1 MDLFGGQTVIDVS
14 VGGGGRATTVKV
26 VLPDSPI
33 HVAEMVV
40 IPVLEEV
47 ASPPPEIVA
56 TLVTEELHVAL
67 PVTMEVDPS
76 LQVTLATNGCT
87 LPTKIVGLT
96 GVIARDTGV
105 GGGGGGGRTMTVRFV
120 LPDTPLRVA
129 LIPELPAAMPLARPP
144 PPMDATPVLVEDQV
158 TPAVTFSV
166 EPLL

>member
-1 MDLFGGQTVIDVS
+1 ML
-14 VGGGGRATTVKV
+14 
-26 VLPDSPI
+26 LPDSPI

-40 IPVLEEV
+40 VPALEEV

-56 TLVTEELHVAL
+56 TLVTEELHAAL

-96 GVIARDTGV
+96 GVTASDTGV
-105 GGGGGGGRTMTVRFV
+105 GGGGGGGTTMTVRIV

-129 LIPELPAAMPLARPP
+129 EIPVLPAAMPLARPP
-144 PPMDATPVLVEDQV
+144 PPIDATPVLEEVQV

-166 EPLL
+166 EPSL